1 MKTTTTRITV
11 PIGQTRERQD
21 VDIRTESGDL
31 KAGLLEKL
39 IAAYGDQLMLPAT
52 LTGEILASRKS
63 LRKAAKKSQR
73 KVDQL
78 ERTTQEYQYAL
89 YDAINLL
96 AILAEESEKLCDVV
110 DDGHES
116 AGCPTGDLREAIGW
130 AHDYLDCWQEEDDD
144 AKADSKALWARPRPD
159 EDILK

>member
-11 PIGQTRERQD
+11 PVGQTREQQD

-52 LTGEILASRKS
+52 LTGEILASRQS

-78 ERTTQEYQYAL
+78 ERTTQEYQHVL

-116 AGCPTGDLREAIGW
+116 AGCPTGDLREAISW

-144 AKADSKALWARPRPD
+144 ARADSKALWARPRPD

>member
-11 PIGQTRERQD
+11 PVGQTREQQD

-39 IAAYGDQLMLPAT
+39 IAAYGDQLMLPTT

-78 ERTTQEYQYAL
+78 ERVTQEYQHVL

-96 AILAEESEKLCDVV
+96 AILTEESEKLCDAV
-110 DDGHES
+110 DDSHES
-116 AGCPTGDLREAIGW
+116 TGCPTGDLREAIGW

-159 EDILK
+159 EDILE

>member
-1 MKTTTTRITV
+1 MKTTTHRITV
-11 PIGQTRERQD
+11 PVGQTHEQQD

-39 IAAYGDQLMLPAT
+39 IAAYGDQLMLPTT

-78 ERTTQEYQYAL
+78 ERATQEYQHVL

-96 AILAEESEKLCDVV
+96 AILAEESEKLCNVV
-110 DDGHES
+110 DDSHES
-116 AGCPTGDLREAIGW
+116 AGCPTGDLREAISW

-159 EDILK
+159 EDILE